1 MTAAETEENRASP
14 LGRALILLGD
24 MWTLRIVT
32 WVFNG
37 KRRFQDLRN
46 ALAISDPVLS
56 RRLSSL
62 VDEGIL
68 AAREYQRNP
77 LRHEYVLTD
86 AGLDLWEVLVAMWVW
101 DRRWAGDLHRDAQT
115 RLRHLDCGHLT
126 CPVFGCGACGAIGV
140 GARDVT
146 GSGDDRLLLDSVQ
159 RRSRRSPTMTTPIDA
174 SGVLGDRWS
183 TFLLSDAFTGT
194 RRFNDFQENLGISPV
209 TLTQRLHLFVE
220 AGLMSREDAAGGKR
234 QEYRLTSKALDF
246 FDVTTTI
253 NAWAQRWLA
262 QDGRSGLELTHVP
275 CESELV
281 PQFTCNACNA
291 VLTRTNIRFE
301 GPDGGPP
308 PSRKVAGRL
317 PPV

>member
-1 MTAAETEENRASP
+1 MTATETDERGASP
-14 LGRALILLGD
+14 LGRALVLLGD

-32 WVFNG
+32 WAFHG

-62 VDEGIL
+62 VDDGIL
-68 AAREYQRNP
+68 AAREYQTNP
-77 LRHEYVLTD
+77 PRREYVLTD
-86 AGLDLWEVLVAMWVW
+86 AGLDLWQVLVAMWVW
-101 DRRWAGDLHRDAQT
+101 DRRWAGHLHRDAQT

-126 CPVFGCGACGAIGV
+126 RPVFGCGACGAIGV
-140 GARDVT
+140 GAGDVT
-146 GSGDDRLLLDSVQ
+146 GWAEDRLLLDGVE
-159 RRSRRSPTMTTPIDA
+159 RRSRRSPMMTTPIDA

-183 TFLLSDAFTGT
+183 TFLLSDALTGT

-220 AGLMSREDAAGGKR
+220 AGLMSREEIASGKR

-246 FDVTTTI
+246 FDVTATI
-253 NAWAQRWLA
+253 NGWAQRRLT
-262 QDGRSGLELTHVP
+262 QDGRSGLTLTHIP
-275 CESELV
+275 CESDLV

-291 VLTRTNIRFE
+291 VLTRTNVGFE
-301 GPDGGPP
+301 GPDGGP
-308 PSRKVAGRL
+308 SR
-317 PPV
+317 